1 MKRLIYQNKI
11 FTRYDYASENE
22 FEKLIIQYAK
32 EIFGINYV
40 YIDIKKKIGVDNIL
54 AIPDGYLID
63 FSFESDPRLY
73 IIENELAKH
82 DPYKHIGQQLLK
94 FAISY
99 KASGRDI
106 KKFLL
111 SNIFKDESQ
120 VKIVKKGL
128 KKAGYRNSD
137 EMLDDLIFEKPVAA
151 IVLIDEV
158 TPELEKVLNQL
169 TMNTDIIEF
178 QTYECGNETI
188 HKFTPFQQEIRSLLE
203 LKDKKIKAEE
213 LDTIVVPAN
222 EDGFNEVFR
231 GENCWYQIRIT
242 SSMLERIKYIA
253 GYQTAP
259 ISAITYYAEV
269 KKIEKYK
276 DTNKFI
282 VYFKDKAKRIGP
294 IKLQKKSKGFAPQS
308 FRYTSFKKL
317 IKAKTLGEDF

>member
-11 FTRYDYASENE
+11 FTRYDYASESE
-22 FEKLIIQYAK
+22 FEKLIIQYLK
-32 EIFGINYV
+32 EIFGINSV

-54 AIPDGYLID
+54 TIPDGYLID
-63 FSFESDPRLY
+63 FSFETDPRLY
-73 IIENELAKH
+73 IIENELARH

-99 KASGRDI
+99 KASGRNI

-111 SNIFKDESQ
+111 GNILKDESQ
-120 VKIVKKGL
+120 VKIVKKSL

-137 EMLDDLIFEKPVAA
+137 EMLDDLIFEKPIAA
-151 IVLIDEV
+151 IVVIDEI
-158 TPELEKVLNQL
+158 TPELEKVLTQL
-169 TMNTDIIEF
+169 TLNTDIIEF
-178 QTYECGNETI
+178 QTYECGNEKI
-188 HKFTPFQQEIRSLLE
+188 YKFTPFQQEIRNLVE
-203 LKDKKIKAEE
+203 LKDKKVTVEE

-222 EDGFNEVFR
+222 EDGFNEVFL

-242 SSMLERIKYIA
+242 SSMLDRIKYIA

-259 ISAITYYAEV
+259 ISAITYCAEV

-294 IKLQKKSKGFAPQS
+294 ITLPEKSKGLVPYS
-308 FRYTSFKKL
+308 PRYTAYRKL
-317 IKAKTLGEDF
+317 KKAKTMSDIF

>member
-11 FTRYDYASENE
+11 FTRHDYASENE
-22 FEKLIIQYAK
+22 FEKLIIQYSK
-32 EIFGINYV
+32 EIFGINSV

-54 AIPDGYLID
+54 TIPDGYLID

-120 VKIVKKGL
+120 VNIVKKGL
-128 KKAGYRNSD
+128 KIAGYRNSD
-137 EMLDDLIFEKPVAA
+137 EMLDDLIFEKPVAS

-169 TMNTDIIEF
+169 AMNTDIIEF

-188 HKFTPFQQEIRSLLE
+188 HKFTPFQQEIRSLPE
-203 LKDKKIKAEE
+203 LKGKTIKPEE

-222 EDGFNEVFR
+222 EDGFNEVFL

-294 IKLQKKSKGFAPQS
+294 IKLPKRSKGLVPQS

-317 IKAKTLGEDF
+317 IKAKTLGEVF